1 MWKKF
6 NYLDDAKE
14 DMLGMLPPPSDEE
27 DEEEMLKRAVAMS
40 LEEVEQEEGLCSTR
54 HHGAGELLCQN
65 TEDHLMILNFQ
76 MARWK
81 IMTMTRRC

>member
-40 LEEVEQEEGLCSTR
+40 LEEVEQEEGLCSME
-54 HHGAGELLCQN
+54 HVSSCA
-65 TEDHLMILNFQ
+65 
-76 MARWK
+76 K
-81 IMTMTRRC
+81 IQRII